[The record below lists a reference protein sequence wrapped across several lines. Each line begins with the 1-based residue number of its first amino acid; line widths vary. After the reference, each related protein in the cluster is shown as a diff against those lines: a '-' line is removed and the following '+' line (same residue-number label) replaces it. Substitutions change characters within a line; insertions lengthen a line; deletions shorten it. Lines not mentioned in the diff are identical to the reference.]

1 MAGIPEKMDWRDVMC
16 MWAAAL
22 MLLGLGL
29 YMLTERWEFGFGGL
43 GIAVIAYAIAEGSKT
58 WSLTK

>member
-16 MWAAAL
+16 MWAVAL
-22 MLLGLGL
+22 MLLGLCL
-29 YMLTERWEFGFGGL
+29 HMLTGRFEFGFGGV
-43 GIAVIAYAIAEGSKT
+43 GIAVIAWAIDEGTKT